1 MKKFIIIAIVF
12 VIVLIGVIILLNVY
26 SENSE
31 TGDIVSNNQLVE
43 VYDFSTNEL
52 IIKYESQEEIDDFT
66 KKLAVDNWSLGSPSS
81 EDTEKYLIK
90 MYKAPTKKLFRKNDD
105 ELKEVGTIIIYESGK
120 YVSLNVDGKK
130 VDFQTNTNLANI
142 F

>member
-1 MKKFIIIAIVF
+1 MKKFIIIAIIF
-12 VIVLIGVIILLNVY
+12 IIVLIGAIILLNVY
-26 SENSE
+26 SDE
-31 TGDIVSNNQLVE
+31 TEDIVSNMQLVE

-66 KKLAVDNWSLGSPSS
+66 KKLAVDNWNLGNPSS

-105 ELKEVGTIIIYESGK
+105 ELKEVGTIIIYESGE
-120 YVSLNVDGKK
+120 YVSLIVDGKE